1 MKKIISYFTDCYF
14 ADKNRKFIKDIFNKD
29 VEFVSFMTGRE
40 ELINGFFPFMSIDS
54 QYAENISKKAYIYR
68 KEKEIVYCTGL
79 LIGQKVN
86 EESSE
91 LYCSPILTQNA
102 NILQNELEY
111 SIELQADT
119 LSFND
124 MLIESLCEDD
134 NQNIKD
140 FQDLLTGEEVL
151 SNNSIATITRL
162 MEERIAGIET
172 LEFTKFPELYPE
184 KEVKKKIRNV
194 KSKKEDFFELIP
206 CSFIALVKKPN
217 EAKGVVGELNTIAE
231 HNDYSNALVS
241 LFNPKQSDTG
251 ERKSNTCFVPA
262 ILSNA
267 QESIMSSIE
276 RGDHTL
282 IIGPPGTGKS
292 YTIAALAME
301 QLSRGKSVL
310 IASKQNQAVDVI
322 ADKINEQLNM
332 QGCVVRGG
340 KQNYLKELKD
350 FLKRLLNSMYKDD
363 SIDAKTLRRLKKEIL
378 TLDATIKKIEHK
390 LEKQS
395 QKEIK
400 LGQLYAHGAHSF
412 LSSIQKWY
420 LNLGSFNQKPLWQIY
435 EEYDAML
442 NKKINK
448 ISKYAGDYNTL
459 RINTSLKKHRAVLN
473 TFLKA
478 ISSRTGGKQED
489 LFKTLD
495 FSVLLQIFPV
505 WLVNLSDIHKV
516 LPLKKNLFELVI
528 IDEATQCDIAS
539 CLPTLQR
546 AKKAVIAGDPN
557 QLRHISFLSKA
568 KQAEFLDK
576 YDMAETSEYDYRNT
590 SILDLYSEKIV
601 NHQNVVFLNEHYR
614 SLPEIISFSNKEFY
628 DNRLKIMTEK
638 PINYGFHPVI
648 FQHCK
653 EGKREAAGYNMLE
666 SELIINQIKELVNNS
681 ESKTPSIGILSPFR
695 KQVDYISAEIMK
707 NFSLE
712 IIDKHKILVGTAH
725 SFQGEERD
733 IMFISLCVEASSHS
747 AAFRFIDN
755 PNVFNVAMTRAKSKQ
770 HIVHSVSLNELKAGS
785 LLHKFFDFY
794 LNSTPKRLEAR
805 DEIFDS
811 FATEVSDAL
820 EEINISSHIALP
832 IAGQTMDIVAINGS
846 RSLGIDL
853 IGFPGDFAETY
864 PIERYKMFNRAG
876 MKVIPLPY
884 SGWRNHREEC
894 IGYIVKSLR

>member
-29 VEFVSFMTGRE
+29 VEFVSFMSGRE
-40 ELINGFFPFMSIDS
+40 ELINGFFPFMSIDAL
-54 QYAENISKKAYIYR
+54 YAENISKKAYIYR

-86 EESSE
+86 EESCDF
-91 LYCSPILTQNA
+91 YCSPILTQNA

-140 FQDLLTGEEVL
+140 FQDLLTGEDTL

-162 MEERIAGIET
+162 LEERIVGIET
-172 LEFTKFPELYPE
+172 LEFTKFPELYSE
-184 KEVKKKIRNV
+184 KEVKKRIRNV

-206 CSFIALVKKPN
+206 CSFIALANKPN
-217 EAKGVVGELNTIAE
+217 EAKGVVDELNTIIE
-231 HNDYSNALVS
+231 QEDYSNALIS
-241 LFNPKQSDTG
+241 LFHPKKSSVAEQN
-251 ERKSNTCFVPA
+251 SNTCFVPA
-262 ILSNA
+262 VLSNA
-267 QESIMSSIE
+267 QESIMNAIE
-276 RGDHTL
+276 NGNNTL

-301 QLSRGKSVL
+301 QLSRGKTVL

-322 ADKINEQLNM
+322 ADKINEQLNI

-340 KQNYLKELKD
+340 KQNYLRELKD

-363 SIDAKTLRRLKKEIL
+363 SIDAKTLSRLKKEIQN
-378 TLDATIKKIEHK
+378 LDATIKKTEHK
-390 LEKQS
+390 LEKHS

-400 LGQLYAHGAHSF
+400 LGQLYAHGANSF

-442 NKKINK
+442 NNKINK
-448 ISKYAGDYNTL
+448 ISKYAGEYNTL

-568 KQAEFLDK
+568 KQAEFLEK

-590 SILDLYSEKIV
+590 SILDLYSEKIE

-638 PINYGFHPVI
+638 PINYGSHPVI

-653 EGKREAAGYNMLE
+653 KGRRELSGINVLE
-666 SELIINQIKELVNNS
+666 SELILNQIQQLIKDSGN
-681 ESKTPSIGILSPFR
+681 KIQSIGVLSPFR
-695 KQVDYISAEIMK
+695 KQVDHISAEIMK

-733 IMFISLCVEASSHS
+733 IMFISLCVDVSSHS

-770 HIVHSVSLNELKAGS
+770 HIVHSVSLNELKAGT
-785 LLHKFFDFY
+785 LLYKFFDFY
-794 LNSTPKRLEAR
+794 LNSTPKQVETR
-805 DEIFDS
+805 DEIFDV
-811 FATEVSDAL
+811 FAKEVSRSL
-820 EEINISSHIALP
+820 NSVHIATQIAIP
-832 IAGQTMDIVAINGS
+832 IAGHTMDIVANNGQKAI
-846 RSLGIDL
+846 GIDL
-853 IGFPGDFAETY
+853 IGFPGDFAEAY

-884 SGWRNHREEC
+884 SSWRNHREEC
-894 IGYIVKSLR
+894 IGYIGKSLE